1 MRKAISL
8 FLFSLVLFLSLSSC
22 SDGRVKIEDYE
33 WKMRCVMHQEDNR
46 IVYDAA
52 EEMSSV
58 YPGAKAVELTLVASN
73 GKITVTDKTN
83 DKLGD
88 LILYRNPGEIE
99 FMVTF
104 GLSDELL
111 CLLKDGLLQVSAV
124 PYIKFKSH
132 EGIADVNRSNYF
144 NAKPSVQISLDYYN
158 TNI

>member
-83 DKLGD
+83 DKTYVGTYTVSSKNPRGTEYKIVIDGNSGNAGAAMTTYANGD
-88 LILYRNPGEIE
+88 EEPTLPISIGGYSI
-99 FMVTF
+99 
-104 GLSDELL
+104 
-111 CLLKDGLLQVSAV
+111 
-124 PYIKFKSH
+124 
-132 EGIADVNRSNYF
+132 YF
-144 NAKPSVQISLDYYN
+144 YAK
-158 TNI
+158 